1 MKAISGWLARRGPT
15 AVMGV
20 VFTVL
25 VVGLSVLGVAYGFGA
40 FSTSKTVTATIP
52 EAGPAL
58 GPGSEVEYRGVL
70 VGSLGSVR
78 RTLRDAI
85 LSIHLDPNQVHNI
98 PAGVTVRLVPRSVFG
113 DLYVDLVP
121 PAHSSGPLQL
131 PANLTADTSTP
142 TTELDQALDAGYQL
156 LTSVQP
162 SKLNATLTAVATALN
177 GRGTKIGKLVEQVE
191 SYTSKVAPHTG
202 QLVHDITTVGTVGR
216 ELAHDAPDL
225 LATLNDLIATSQ
237 TIAKTQ
243 PTLTQVLNAGP
254 TVADQTGTLL
264 QDNKVRLRTLVHLLQ
279 PVVGVLRGNRARLV
293 TAVEQLRLFL
303 NGAAKALGDGP
314 WLQVTVIP
322 DVSLADGSVYTAADC
337 PRYGSLAG
345 ANCPKGSQ
353 LTPAQVVRD
362 LKIAV
367 GPMSTTSHG
376 SQPDSLGQRLGIAK
390 VLLAPVLRAIG
401 IAMPNLGSAP

>member
-1 MKAISGWLARRGPT
+1 MKTISGWLAGRGAT

-20 VFTVL
+20 IFTVL
-25 VVGLSVLGVAYGFGA
+25 VIGLSVLGVAYGFGI

-70 VGSLGSVR
+70 VGSLGSVH
-78 RTLRDAI
+78 RTLQDAI
-85 LSIHLDPNQVHNI
+85 LSIHLDPGQVKNI
-98 PAGVTVRLVPRSVFG
+98 PEGVTVRLVPRSVFG

-121 PAHSSGPLQL
+121 PAHSSGPLVL
-131 PANLTADTSTP
+131 PANLSADTSTP
-142 TTELDQALDAGYQL
+142 TVELDQALDAGYRL

-162 SKLNATLTAVATALN
+162 SKLNATLTAVGTALN
-177 GRGTKIGKLVEQVE
+177 GRGAKIGKLVEQLE
-191 SYTSKVAPHTG
+191 SYTSKVAPQTG
-202 QLVHDITTVGTVGR
+202 QLVHDITTIGTVGQ
-216 ELAHDAPDL
+216 ELAHDSPDL
-225 LATLNDLIATSQ
+225 LATLKDVLATSR
-237 TIAKTQ
+237 TIVKTQ
-243 PTLTQVLNAGP
+243 PALTQVLNSGP

-264 QDNKVRLRTLVHLLQ
+264 ANNKVQLRTLVHLLK

-293 TAVEQLRLFL
+293 DAVEQLREFL
-303 NGAAKALGDGP
+303 NGAARALGQGP

-322 DVSLADGSVYTAADC
+322 DVSVADGQAYTAADC

-362 LKIAV
+362 LTTAV
-367 GPMSTTSHG
+367 GST
-376 SQPDSLGQRLGIAK
+376 DSARAPAPGLGQRLAIAK
-390 VLLAPVLRAIG
+390 VLLAPVLRSLG
-401 IAMPNLGSAP
+401 IALPNLGSAAS

>member
-1 MKAISGWLARRGPT
+1 MKGLSGWLAGRGAT

-25 VVGLSVLGVAYGFGA
+25 VLGLSALGVAYGFGV

-70 VGSLGSVR
+70 VGSLGSVH

-85 LSIHLDPNQVHNI
+85 LSIHLDPGQVHNI
-98 PAGVTVRLVPRSVFG
+98 PQGVTVRLVPRSVFG

-121 PAHSSGPLQL
+121 PAHSTGPLQL

-142 TTELDQALDAGYQL
+142 TVELDQALDAGYRL

-162 SKLNATLTAVATALN
+162 SELNATLTAVGTALN
-177 GRGTKIGKLVEQVE
+177 GRGAKIGRLVQQVE
-191 SYTSKVAPHTG
+191 HYTSAVAPHTD
-202 QLVHDITTVGTVGR
+202 QLVHDITTIGTVGR

-225 LATLNDLIATSQ
+225 LATLNDALVTSATIVKS
-237 TIAKTQ
+237 Q
-243 PTLTQVLNAGP
+243 PTLTQVLNTGP
-254 TVADQTGTLL
+254 TVADQTGALL
-264 QDNKVRLRTLVHLLQ
+264 QNNKVRLRTLVHLLK
-279 PVVGVLRGNRARLV
+279 PVVGVLKGNRARLV
-293 TAVEQLRLFL
+293 DGTEQLREFL
-303 NGAAKALGDGP
+303 NGAAKALGHGP
-314 WLQVTVIP
+314 WLQVTVVPDIAIP
-322 DVSLADGSVYTAADC
+322 DGQAYTAADC

-345 ANCPKGSQ
+345 SNCPKGSH
-353 LTPAQVVRD
+353 LTPAEVVRD
-362 LKIAV
+362 LTAAV
-367 GPMSTTSHG
+367 GPTTS
-376 SQPDSLGQRLGIAK
+376 SRAQPTGLAQRLAIAK

-401 IAMPNLGSAP
+401 IALPNLGSAG